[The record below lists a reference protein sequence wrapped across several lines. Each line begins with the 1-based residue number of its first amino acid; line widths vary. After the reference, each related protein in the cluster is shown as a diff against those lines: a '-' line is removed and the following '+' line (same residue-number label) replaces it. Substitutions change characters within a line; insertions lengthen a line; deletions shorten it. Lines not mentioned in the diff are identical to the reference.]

1 MGTNPYEADKEL
13 LVGKD
18 VPWDHIRQRF
28 LLVRQFTPF
37 ASLEDGKINGPGG
50 FTPYGLFG
58 GTCEADLQPL
68 MVPITHKVD
77 FQRAW
82 DIFRVRG
89 IEDNE
94 EGLVVYAP
102 QSGLFSAFK
111 ARFAFRV
118 FPKGW
123 LQAVLEDKK
132 GEDNPYLI
140 RAILRYDP

>member
-1 MGTNPYEADKEL
+1 MGTNSYEADEEL

-37 ASLEDGKINGPGG
+37 ASFEDGKIIGPGG
-50 FTPYGLFG
+50 LSPYGIFA
-58 GTCEADLQPL
+58 GTCDDDPQPL
-68 MVPITHKVD
+68 MVPIAHKVD

-89 IEDNE
+89 IEEHE
-94 EGLVVYAP
+94 EGLVSYAP
-102 QSGLFSAFK
+102 PGGLLSAFK
-111 ARFAFRV
+111 PRFAFRV

-123 LQAVLEDKK
+123 LQALLEGKK
-132 GEDNPYLI
+132 GEENPLRI